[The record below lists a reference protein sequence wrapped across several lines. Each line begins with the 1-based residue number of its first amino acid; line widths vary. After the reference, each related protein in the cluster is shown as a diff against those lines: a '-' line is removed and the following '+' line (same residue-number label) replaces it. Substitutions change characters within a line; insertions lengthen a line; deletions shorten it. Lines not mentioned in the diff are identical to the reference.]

1 MKTKLELTPEE
12 VKEAVKH
19 YVALTYGPC
28 RTTVELNVAE
38 VWSGYGM
45 YERQTTEFTGATV
58 IVEKTYGTSIS

>member
-28 RTTVELNVAE
+28 KATVKLNVE
-38 VWSGYGM
+38 MVCSGYGM
-45 YERQTTEFTGATV
+45 AERYDREFTGATV
-58 IVEKTYGTSIS
+58 TIEKPA